1 MSPPLTYLPAYL
13 GLYAALVLAIACNA
27 FLDIQYDIFGNEV
40 LIWAAV
46 YGYTLRVAWRQS
58 GEVSEAGLQRQKVVA
73 IVAVVASLLVFMP
86 MWGLPR
92 AAVYGLAALQAAMN
106 CITTSRR
113 KLHMGLLVSLVM
125 VMFAASHYRADWT
138 MLFYLVPYLAA
149 VIFTLVAEQ
158 VSRRAQD
165 LRREGLARSAA
176 GGQGAAIAAAT
187 GAILLLGG
195 LFYLATPQLTRP
207 YLEWR
212 YGQISSLGF
221 IGGITVDP
229 GAGSGGLSGEAASGK
244 GDGSPGGNAQGAGT
258 TPGQAY
264 ELAPWRGWPTLAQ
277 LREAAAR
284 PGMPAWQSAAI
295 GKLAEVGEAIDAAT
309 APLRQTVAELWN
321 RLKEWLG
328 EHRQEAVLA
337 GLGLLAAAL
346 LVAGWL
352 LLREA
357 RPLAWLRAHFE
368 FLRLGLFAFHAP
380 GNAGAR
386 QYYRAMERLLRLHDV
401 ERAPTANTVEYLA
414 LIAWRHEHLQPASA
428 EITALFEKA
437 RYGAAAVNA
446 GEVTRMRHAYRRLYS
461 GIGTGQQQT
470 A

>member
-13 GLYAALVLAIACNA
+13 GLYATLVLAVACNA
-27 FLDIQYDIFGNEV
+27 FLDIQYGIFGTEM
-40 LIWAAV
+40 LIWAGV
-46 YGYTLRVAWRQS
+46 YGYTLQVAWRQR
-58 GEVSEAGLQRQKVVA
+58 GEVSDTGLQRQKVLAVVA
-73 IVAVVASLLVFMP
+73 AVASLLVFLP
-86 MWGLPR
+86 LWGLPR
-92 AAVYGLAALQAAMN
+92 GAVYGLAALQAAMN
-106 CITTSRR
+106 CVTTSRR

-149 VIFTLVAEQ
+149 AIFTLVAEQ

-165 LRREGLARSAA
+165 LRGEGLARSAA

-212 YGQISSLGF
+212 YGQISNLGF
-221 IGGITVDP
+221 IGGLTAEP
-229 GAGSGGLSGEAASGK
+229 GAGGGGLAGEVQG
-244 GDGSPGGNAQGAGT
+244 GQGGNASGAAA
-258 TPGQAY
+258 TPGQVY
-264 ELAPWRGWPTLAQ
+264 ELTPWRGWPTLAQ
-277 LREAAAR
+277 LRAAAAR

-295 GKLAEVGEAIDAAT
+295 GQLAEAGEAIDAAT
-309 APLRQTVAELWN
+309 APLRQALGNLWN
-321 RLKEWLG
+321 SLKEWLSQ
-328 EHRQEAVLA
+328 HRQEALSAV
-337 GLGLLAAAL
+337 LGLLAAAL
-346 LVAGWL
+346 LAAAWL

-357 RPLAWLRAHFE
+357 RPVAWLLAQLD

-401 ERAPTANTVEYLA
+401 ERAPTANAAEYLA
-414 LIAWRHEHLQPASA
+414 LIAWRHEHLRA
-428 EITALFEKA
+428 ESTAITAVFEKA
-437 RYGAAAVNA
+437 RYGGTAVDA
-446 GEVTRMRHAYRRLYS
+446 GEVAHMRHAYRQLYS
-461 GIGTGQQQT
+461 GVGAGQSQRP
-470 A
+470 